1 MTRHFLRFFSPPSA
15 SQPLLV
21 CLPYAGGSASA
32 FRAWATLFDTQ
43 IAVAAVQYP
52 GREDRFTEATIDDM
66 SRLLATLMTE
76 LQRDIATR
84 PYALLGHSMGGAIA
98 HELAVQ
104 LEALGMPPRHL
115 FISGRHPPRY
125 HPRDSAVHRS
135 SDSDILAELR
145 RLNPRNNALVESP
158 ELAALLVPIIR
169 SDYRL
174 IENYRPHN
182 TPVIGCPID
191 VLAGRDDPDLPTDQ
205 ACAWADYT
213 SASCQVHLFPGDHF
227 FINQQRDAVVD
238 TVQQAF
244 LSSLTPST
252 KG

>member
-1 MTRHFLRFFSPPSA
+1 
-15 SQPLLV
+15 
-21 CLPYAGGSASA
+21 AGGGASA
-32 FRAWATLFDTQ
+32 FRAWSTLFDAQ

-52 GREDRFTEATIDDM
+52 GREDRFNEATIDDM
-66 SRLLATLMTE
+66 SRLLDTLMTE
-76 LQRDIATR
+76 LQRDIAAR

-98 HELAVQ
+98 HELAVR
-104 LEALGMPPRHL
+104 LEAQGMPPRHL
-115 FISGRHPPRY
+115 FVSGRQPPRY

-174 IENYRPHN
+174 IENYRPHD

-191 VLAGRDDPDLPTDQ
+191 VLAGRDDPDLPAEE
-205 ACAWADYT
+205 ACAWADY
-213 SASCQVHLFPGDHF
+213 
-227 FINQQRDAVVD
+227 
-238 TVQQAF
+238 
-244 LSSLTPST
+244 
-252 KG
+252 

>member
-15 SQPLLV
+15 SQLLLI
-21 CLPYAGGSASA
+21 CLPYAEGGASA
-32 FRAWATLFDTQ
+32 FRAWAPLFDTQ
-43 IAVAAVQYP
+43 IAVAAVQYS

-66 SRLLATLMTE
+66 SCLLSTLVSE

-104 LEALGMPPRHL
+104 LEAQGMPPRHL
-115 FISGRHPPRY
+115 FISGWQPPRY
-125 HPRDSAVHRS
+125 HPRDSAIHRS
-135 SDSDILAELR
+135 SDSDILAELS
-145 RLNPRNNALVESP
+145 RLSSRNNALVESP

-191 VLAGRDDPDLPTDQ
+191 VLVGNDDPCLPVDQ

-213 SASCQVHLFPGDHF
+213 SASCQVHIFPGDHF

-238 TVQQAF
+238 TVQQALF
-244 LSSLTPST
+244 SSLISCT

>member
-1 MTRHFLRFFSPPSA
+1 M
-15 SQPLLV
+15 
-21 CLPYAGGSASA
+21 
-32 FRAWATLFDTQ
+32 
-43 IAVAAVQYP
+43 AVAAVQYP

-76 LQRDIATR
+76 FQCDIATR
-84 PYALLGHSMGGAIA
+84 PYSLLGHSMDGAIA

-104 LEALGMPPRHL
+104 LEAQGMPPRHL
-115 FISGRHPPRY
+115 FISGRQPPRY
-125 HPRDSAVHRS
+125 HPRDSVVHRS

-191 VLAGRDDPDLPTDQ
+191 VLAGRDDPDFPADQ
-205 ACAWADYT
+205 ACACAWADYT
-213 SASCQVHLFPGDHF
+213 SASCQVHIFPGDHF

-244 LSSLTPST
+244 LSSLTPCT
-252 KG
+252 KR